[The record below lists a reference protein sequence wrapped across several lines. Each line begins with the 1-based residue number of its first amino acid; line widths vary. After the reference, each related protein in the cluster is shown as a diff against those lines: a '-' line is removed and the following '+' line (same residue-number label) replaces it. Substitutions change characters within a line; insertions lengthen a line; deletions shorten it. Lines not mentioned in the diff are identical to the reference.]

1 VIAFEDIRRQIG
13 KGGDQLMPVFFDSS
27 ELDRIG
33 EKLERFRTQ
42 VYQRKYLPMAR
53 AFPCVRS
60 LFQRITDAGQR
71 IALASSGKAD
81 ELAIYKKMAQ
91 IEDLVSAD
99 TSADDAERSKPHPDI
114 FEAALSRLS
123 VPADRALVV
132 GDTPYDVEAAAKI
145 GLRSIGVL
153 CGGFPREDLKAAG
166 CIAIYRD
173 PEDLLCNY
181 ARSPIAGTTAPA
193 AHD

>member
-1 VIAFEDIRRQIG
+1 MTQRPPSGIIFDVDGTLIDSVDLHAKAWQEAFSEFGHVIAFEDIRRQIG

-71 IALASSGKAD
+71 IALASSAKAD

-99 TSADDAERSKPHPDI
+99 TSADDAEGP
-114 FEAALSRLS
+114 
-123 VPADRALVV
+123 
-132 GDTPYDVEAAAKI
+132 
-145 GLRSIGVL
+145 
-153 CGGFPREDLKAAG
+153 
-166 CIAIYRD
+166 
-173 PEDLLCNY
+173 
-181 ARSPIAGTTAPA
+181 SPIRIFSKLR
-193 AHD
+193 